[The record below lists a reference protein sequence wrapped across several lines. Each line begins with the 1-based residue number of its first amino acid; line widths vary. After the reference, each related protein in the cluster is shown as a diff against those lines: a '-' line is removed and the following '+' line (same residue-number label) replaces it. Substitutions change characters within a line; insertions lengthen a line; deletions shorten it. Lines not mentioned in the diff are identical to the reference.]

1 MAPQPTRPP
10 LTCVSPCP
18 VALSPERKHPCDARP
33 QPSADVQTPSE
44 HFKMCLNRRRI
55 VHRALETWGRH
66 RTHRQTGVHRQRAQR
81 MNVRLRE
88 LMRSLLPR
96 GTDLDAVQAEAP
108 AQLDRLAGL
117 LRYLIGDNR
126 PPEH

>member
-1 MAPQPTRPP
+1 
-10 LTCVSPCP
+10 
-18 VALSPERKHPCDARP
+18 
-33 QPSADVQTPSE
+33 
-44 HFKMCLNRRRI
+44 
-55 VHRALETWGRH
+55 
-66 RTHRQTGVHRQRAQR
+66 

-126 PPEH
+126 PPEHRMPRAGRIAMPRRSPARWPSPVWPPRPLPGVRGHPGDSRQPPGTERRIRRGRAPLGTEQQ